1 MTATHSR
8 TGERTGAD
16 ARIRAAS
23 GRARRKRA
31 GPDVFALFW
40 AAPLALWQAA
50 FFVVPLAFI
59 VVMTFWSVEMFQITR
74 DFTFDNW
81 ARVYTRDFFW
91 SALGRSFTAA
101 GLAAVITSV
110 LAFPC
115 AYTLALKVSTRAR
128 LIGACLLITPFFT
141 SYIIRSYTWRTMLG
155 ENGIVNAFLGY
166 LDLGPFIM
174 VNNLFGM
181 VIGYMTLL
189 FPLVLILQ
197 LLSLSFV
204 DRRLI
209 EAAHN
214 LGCGRIRTVFLV
226 VIPAARI
233 GLILAMAFAF
243 VLSFGDFISPTVL
256 GGSSPPTLSLLIV
269 DQVRAGNH
277 WPRAS
282 VIAVTMIAILL
293 SVVALAM
300 TAAYK
305 SGGGRK

>member
-1 MTATHSR
+1 MTATEAKAAER
-8 TGERTGAD
+8 AGERA
-16 ARIRAAS
+16 ARSEA
-23 GRARRKRA
+23 RA
-31 GPDVFALFW
+31 GGPRVNAFALVW
-40 AAPLALWQAA
+40 GAPLLLWQAA
-50 FFVVPLAFI
+50 FFVVPLGFI
-59 VVMTFWSVEMFQITR
+59 VVMTFWSVEMFQVVR

-81 ARVYTRDFFW
+81 VRIYTRDFFW
-91 SALGRSFTAA
+91 SALGRSFLAA
-101 GLAAVITSV
+101 TLAAVITSV

-115 AYTLALKVSTRAR
+115 AYTLALKVSMRAR
-128 LIGACLLITPFFT
+128 LLGACLLITPFFT
-141 SYIIRSYTWRTMLG
+141 SYVIRSYTWRTMLG
-155 ENGIVNAFLGY
+155 EHGIVNAFLGFF
-166 LDLGPFIM
+166 DLGPYFM

-243 VLSFGDFISPTVL
+243 VLSFGDFISPKLL
-256 GGSSPPTLSLLIV
+256 GGGRPPTLSLLIV

-293 SVVALAM
+293 SIVGLAM
-300 TAAYK
+300 WAAYK